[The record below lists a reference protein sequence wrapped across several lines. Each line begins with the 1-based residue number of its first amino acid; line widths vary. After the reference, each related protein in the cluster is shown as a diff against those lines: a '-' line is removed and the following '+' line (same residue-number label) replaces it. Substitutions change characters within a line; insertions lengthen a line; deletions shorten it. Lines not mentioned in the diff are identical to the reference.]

1 MSSFATQ
8 AVAGAIEQ
16 RLLRPPGV
24 TSPSDQSRSPGQIT
38 LVEETLAAI
47 DLDAVAADFYRRA
60 NETDPSLA
68 AMFTTDPAVQRA
80 RFARELSEIVRTIR
94 TLDQFEPAVRAL
106 GVRHRSYGVRVG
118 HYRTMA
124 AALLEA
130 LGAALGPAW
139 TADAA
144 EAWALAYN
152 LTAETMLSGAM
163 DHPPRC

>member
-1 MSSFATQ
+1 MT
-8 AVAGAIEQ
+8 
-16 RLLRPPGV
+16 
-24 TSPSDQSRSPGQIT
+24 PGQIT
-38 LVEETLAAI
+38 LVAETLAEI

-60 NETDPSLA
+60 YEADPSLA

-118 HYRTMA
+118 HYRIMG

-130 LGAALGPAW
+130 LRAALGRAW
-139 TADAA
+139 TAEAA

-163 DHPPRC
+163 DHPPSC

>member
-8 AVAGAIEQ
+8 AMPGAIEQ
-16 RLLRPPGV
+16 RLLRPPGGRDW
-24 TSPSDQSRSPGQIT
+24 SDGAMTPGQIT
-38 LVEETLAAI
+38 LVEETLAEI

-60 NETDPSLA
+60 YEADPSLA

-118 HYRTMA
+118 HYRIMGG
-124 AALLEA
+124 ALLEA
-130 LGAALGPAW
+130 LRAALGRAW
-139 TADAA
+139 TAEAA

-163 DHPPRC
+163 DLPPSC

>member
-1 MSSFATQ
+1 MT
-8 AVAGAIEQ
+8 
-16 RLLRPPGV
+16 
-24 TSPSDQSRSPGQIT
+24 PGQIT
-38 LVEETLAAI
+38 LVEETLGQV
-47 DLDAVAADFYRRA
+47 DLDAVADDFYRRA
-60 NETDPSLA
+60 TDADPSLA

-94 TLDQFEPAVRAL
+94 TLDQFDPAVRAL
-106 GVRHRSYGVRVG
+106 GARHRAYGVRVG
-118 HYRTMA
+118 HYRIMGV
-124 AALLEA
+124 ALLEA

-139 TADAA
+139 TAEAA